1 MKRKKLL
8 FTAVAALTLVT
19 GGIIYAADHIDAP
32 SVTNQTTDITDLYVF
47 QGANTSNLVFVANTQ
62 GLLTPATTGAA
73 KFDPNTLIEFNID
86 VNNDN
91 IEDLVIQCKYDAA
104 SNTMKVYGPVK
115 PTATGL
121 KSKIEGSATAS
132 VAVTPYGSTAIT
144 ATSANGMSV
153 FAGPRDDP
161 FFFDLDQFH
170 AILAGTAMGFR
181 SPGVD
186 AFAGT
191 NVMSVVVELPK
202 AMIGGTG
209 KINVWLETKKAM

>member
-1 MKRKKLL
+1 
-8 FTAVAALTLVT
+8 
-19 GGIIYAADHIDAP
+19 
-32 SVTNQTTDITDLYVF
+32 
-47 QGANTSNLVFVANTQ
+47 
-62 GLLTPATTGAA
+62 
-73 KFDPNTLIEFNID
+73 
-86 VNNDN
+86 
-91 IEDLVIQCKYDAA
+91 LVIQCKYDAA

-121 KSKIEGSATAS
+121 QSKIEGSATAS

-144 ATSANGMSV
+144 ATSASGISV
-153 FAGPRDDP
+153 FAGTRDDP

-209 KINVWLETKKAM
+209 KINVWLETKKAI